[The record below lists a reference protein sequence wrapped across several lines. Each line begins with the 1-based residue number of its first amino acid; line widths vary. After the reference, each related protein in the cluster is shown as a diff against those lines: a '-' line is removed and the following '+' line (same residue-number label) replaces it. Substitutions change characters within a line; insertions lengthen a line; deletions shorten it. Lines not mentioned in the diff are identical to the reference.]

1 MLDPRELAEL
11 EESLKKELDSRWT
24 EILSLLNRSGQL
36 EHFLDLIGLSDLLY
50 PNTGYKPYPTGKI
63 VVIGGSQAKENV
75 LLAIGQSLGINKGRF
90 EMYLDY
96 DAAKTFNFKKMQ
108 YMPIYSL
115 ILVGPMPH
123 SGMEKGDF
131 GSIISSIEQQNGY
144 PPVVRLGSAGL
155 KITKSNFRSTLEEL
169 LASGKI
175 AVWRLNLRTNTI
187 NNVNRL

>member
-96 DAAKTFNFKKMQ
+96 DAAKHSISKKCSTCPSQ
-108 YMPIYSL
+108 SDPCGTHAAQRYGKGRFWQHNLIHRTTKWLPTPCTARFRWTEDHEKQLSL
-115 ILVGPMPH
+115 HTGRI
-123 SGMEKGDF
+123 
-131 GSIISSIEQQNGY
+131 
-144 PPVVRLGSAGL
+144 
-155 KITKSNFRSTLEEL
+155 
-169 LASGKI
+169 ASQ
-175 AVWRLNLRTNTI
+175 W
-187 NNVNRL
+187 